1 MSPAMD
7 TQAPPQAPRAK
18 RSTDQEVRSL
28 LVSVAAL
35 FFVNGMVFSNWLPR
49 IPEVRDH
56 LGITNQGLG
65 LSLVGGGLGGLV
77 GSFLVAPSLKR
88 FGTKRVLTVAATAGA
103 LGLPLISIANSAFL
117 VFGALTLI
125 GFCDVLNDMS
135 MNAQAVMA
143 QRRYDRPILN
153 RMHGAWSMGFFVGA
167 GVGSIA
173 RAVELSIRIH
183 FCAVAVVLLITIYA
197 ARRGLLRSDE
207 SNPDDPDVK
216 GKQGLRL
223 STSVVAMSTMAI
235 GIAAFES
242 TPNDWSAVVLRD
254 MFKVENWTGLAT
266 LTFAGCMLLGRLA
279 GDHALERFGSKRLLN
294 AALGLTA
301 IGGAVVIVAPAAI
314 LSIVGFG
321 IWGLGVSVLFPQL
334 YGTAATLP
342 GASPGAG
349 LAAMAVGQRFG
360 FLAVP
365 VVLGSIAEATTL
377 RVGIGVVAA
386 ASMLFVLG
394 ARSQTESA

>member
-1 MSPAMD
+1 MENRASPESRTARNSVD
-7 TQAPPQAPRAK
+7 AN
-18 RSTDQEVRSL
+18 VRSL
-28 LVSVAAL
+28 LISVASL

-77 GSFLVAPSLKR
+77 GSFFVAPLLKR

-103 LGLPLISIANSAFL
+103 LGLPLISVANSAFL
-117 VFGALTLI
+117 VFGALSLI

-143 QRRYDRPILN
+143 QGRYDRPILN
-153 RMHGAWSMGFFVGA
+153 RMHGAWSLGFFVGA

-173 RAVELSIRIH
+173 RAVELSIRVH
-183 FCAVAVVLLITIYA
+183 FCAVAIVLLGTIAA
-197 ARRGLLRSDE
+197 ARRGLLRTDDA
-207 SNPDDPDVK
+207 NPDDPQIS
-216 GKQGLRL
+216 GKQGFRL
-223 STSVVAMSTMAI
+223 SASVVAMSVMAI

-254 MFKVENWTGLAT
+254 LFTVENWTGLGT
-266 LTFAGCMLLGRLA
+266 LTFAGCMLLGRLG
-279 GDHALERFGSKRLLN
+279 GDHALERFGSKRLLDG
-294 AALGLTA
+294 ALALSALGCA
-301 IGGAVVIVAPAAI
+301 IVVIAPTAL
-314 LSIVGFG
+314 LSVIGFG
-321 IWGLGVSVLFPQL
+321 VWGVGVSVLFPQL

-342 GASPGAG
+342 GSSPGAG

-365 VVLGSIAEATTL
+365 VLLGSIAEAATL
-377 RVGIGVVAA
+377 RVAIAVVAV
-386 ASMLFVLG
+386 ASMLFVFG
-394 ARSQTESA
+394 ARAQTKRS